1 MPILRSEQRALE
13 EFRERLSSSYLVK
26 DMKVFGS
33 KARGADVAISIHV
46 TPKIFF
52 PEGQPRRSAFFVRP

>member
-33 KARGADVAISIHV
+33 KARGADGGDS
-46 TPKIFF
+46 
-52 PEGQPRRSAFFVRP
+52 E